1 MRILV
6 TGSAGFIGRHLLKT
20 LLTAGHEAIGL
31 DIKPQPA
38 SLGAFLHCDLLDPR
52 QTTEALRITAPDA
65 VIHLAARTDL
75 MEKNDI
81 EGYAANHRGTRH
93 LIEAMENVASV
104 RRCIFTSTQLVCRV
118 GIIPDG
124 DEDYCPSTLYGES
137 KVRMECLVRERCVME
152 SWCIVRPTT
161 VWGPGMSAHYLRF
174 LRMVQRG
181 RYFHVGRSLLWK
193 SYGYVGNVAHQ
204 LLRFVEAPATDV
216 HRRVAYLADYE
227 PTSIREWVNALQR
240 EFGARRVFTV
250 PEPPAR
256 LLAML
261 GDHAARLGFANF
273 PFNSFRLSNLLT
285 EYRFDL
291 TETRRICGDLP
302 YTMEEGV
309 RKTVAWVR
317 SLSPDAK
324 ST

>member
-6 TGSAGFIGRHLLKT
+6 TGSAGFIGQHLLKT
-20 LLTAGHEAIGL
+20 LSTAGHKAIGL
-31 DIKPQPA
+31 DVQPQPV
-38 SLGAFLHCDLLDPR
+38 SLGAFLHCDLLDS
-52 QTTEALRITAPDA
+52 QHTADTLRIAAPDA
-65 VIHLAARTDL
+65 VIHLAAHTDL
-75 MEKNDI
+75 VEKNGI
-81 EGYAANHRGTRH
+81 EGYAANYQGTRH
-93 LIEAMENVASV
+93 LVEAMARVASV

-118 GIIPDG
+118 GIVPDG
-124 DEDYCPSTLYGES
+124 DEDYRPSTLYGKS
-137 KVRMECLVRERCVME
+137 KVRMERLVRERCTVE

-181 RYFHVGRSLLWK
+181 RYFHVGRNPLWK
-193 SYGYVGNVAHQ
+193 SYGYVGNIAHQ
-204 LLRFVEAPATDV
+204 FLRFVEAPAADV

-227 PTSIREWVNALQR
+227 PTSIRAWVNELQR
-240 EFGARRVFTV
+240 EFGARRVRTV

-256 LLAML
+256 LLAKL
-261 GDHAARLGFANF
+261 GDCVARLGFAHF
-273 PFNSFRLSNLLT
+273 PFNSFRLNNLLT

-317 SLSPDAK
+317 SLDDK
-324 ST
+324 NT

>member
-6 TGSAGFIGRHLLKT
+6 TGSAGFIGQHLLKT

-38 SLGAFLHCDLLDPR
+38 SLGAFLHCDLLDQR
-52 QTTEALRITAPDA
+52 QTADTLRIAAPDA

-75 MEKNDI
+75 TEKNDI
-81 EGYAANHRGTRH
+81 EGYATNYHGTRH
-93 LIEAMENVASV
+93 LVEAMASVNSV
-104 RRCIFTSTQLVCRV
+104 RRCIFTSTHLVCRV
-118 GIIPDG
+118 GIVPDG

-137 KVRMECLVRERCVME
+137 KVRMERLVRERCALE

-181 RYFHVGRSLLWK
+181 RYFHVGRSPLWK
-193 SYGYVGNVAHQ
+193 SYGYVGNIAHQ
-204 LLRFVEAPATDV
+204 LLRFVEAPAADV

-227 PTSIREWVNALQR
+227 PTSIREWVDKLQW
-240 EFGARRVFTV
+240 EFCARRVFTV

-256 LLAML
+256 LLAKL
-261 GDHAARLGFANF
+261 GDYVACLGFANF
-273 PFNSFRLSNLLT
+273 PFNSFRLNNLLT

-291 TETRRICGDLP
+291 TETRSICGNLP
-302 YTMEEGV
+302 YTMEGGV
-309 RKTVAWVR
+309 QKTVAWVR
-317 SLSPDAK
+317 SLDAK
-324 ST
+324 NT

>member
-31 DIKPQPA
+31 DIKPQSA
-38 SLGAFLHCDLLDPR
+38 SLGAFLPCDLLDPR
-52 QTTEALRITAPDA
+52 QTAEALRITAPDA

-124 DEDYCPSTLYGES
+124 DEYYCPSTLYGES

-324 ST
+324 NT

>member
-31 DIKPQPA
+31 DIKPQSA
-38 SLGAFLHCDLLDPR
+38 SLGAFLPCDLLDPR
-52 QTTEALRITAPDA
+52 QTAEALRITAPDA

-124 DEDYCPSTLYGES
+124 DEYYCPSTLYGES
-137 KVRMECLVRERCVME
+137 KVRMECLVRERCMME

-324 ST
+324 NT

>member
-6 TGSAGFIGRHLLKT
+6 TGSTGFIGQHLIKT
-20 LLTAGHEAIGL
+20 LLSVGHEAIGL

-52 QTTEALRITAPDA
+52 QTADTLKIAAPDA

-75 MEKNDI
+75 AEKNDI
-81 EGYAANHRGTRH
+81 EGYAVNYQGTRH
-93 LIEAMENVASV
+93 LVEAMTSVASV

-118 GIIPDG
+118 GIVPDG

-137 KVRMECLVRERCVME
+137 KVRMERLVRERCAVK

-174 LRMVQRG
+174 LRMVQRS
-181 RYFHVGRSLLWK
+181 RYFHVGRSPLWK
-193 SYGYVGNVAHQ
+193 SYGYVGNIAHQ
-204 LLRFVEAPATDV
+204 LLRFVEAPAADV
-216 HRRVAYLADYE
+216 HHRVAYLADYE
-227 PTSIREWVNALQR
+227 PMSIREWVDKLQQ

-250 PEPPAR
+250 PELPAR
-256 LLAML
+256 LLAKF
-261 GDHAARLGFANF
+261 GDCVVRLGFANF
-273 PFNSFRLSNLLT
+273 PFNSFRLKNLLT

-291 TETRRICGDLP
+291 TETHRICGNLP
-302 YTMEEGV
+302 YTIGEGV

-317 SLSPDAK
+317 SLDAK
-324 ST
+324 DT